1 MFLAKGYFRVGRIL
15 SIFWITLLSTLAL
28 SILFFSPSANASSLD
43 NFIADNNTTL
53 AFNLD
58 NAAPNEMTPEM
69 SKEIYEDS
77 QKSKKETT
85 DNVDSNISENSATE
99 TDGSDS
105 DSNLS
110 ERKKAEK
117 NTSSLD
123 QEKSE
128 KTPNLVFAISIIS
141 SVILVATP
149 TLLIVKRH
157 RSAHKQ
163 KTLKPNN
170 TKNKIVK

>member
-1 MFLAKGYFRVGRIL
+1 MFLSKGHFRIGHIL
-15 SIFWITLLSTLAL
+15 SKFSIALLSTLAL
-28 SILFFSPSANASSLD
+28 SILFLASISSA
-43 NFIADNNTTL
+43 TL

-58 NAAPNEMTPEM
+58 SAAPNEMTPEM

-77 QKSKKETT
+77 QKSENETT
-85 DNVDSNISENSATE
+85 DNVDNNISENSATKI
-99 TDGSDS
+99 DNSDS

-110 ERKKAEK
+110 GRKNAEK
-117 NTSSLD
+117 TSSLD

-128 KTPNLVFAISIIS
+128 KTPNLVFVISIIS
-141 SVILVATP
+141 GVILITTP

-157 RSAHKQ
+157 RSTHKQ

-170 TKNKIVK
+170 TKNKIIK

>member
-15 SIFWITLLSTLAL
+15 SIFLIALLSTLAL
-28 SILFFSPSANASSLD
+28 SILFFSPSTNASSLD
-43 NFIADNNTTL
+43 NFIADNNATL

-110 ERKKAEK
+110 GRKNAEK
-117 NTSSLD
+117 TSSLD

>member
-15 SIFWITLLSTLAL
+15 SIFLIALLSTLAL
-28 SILFFSPSANASSLD
+28 SILFFSPSTNASSLD

-110 ERKKAEK
+110 GRKNAEK
-117 NTSSLD
+117 TSSLD

-128 KTPNLVFAISIIS
+128 KTPNLVFVISIIS
-141 SVILVATP
+141 GVILVATP

-157 RSAHKQ
+157 RSTHKQ

-170 TKNKIVK
+170 TKNKIIK

>member
-15 SIFWITLLSTLAL
+15 SIFLIALLSTLAL
-28 SILFFSPSANASSLD
+28 SILFFSPSTNASYLD

-110 ERKKAEK
+110 GRKNAEK
-117 NTSSLD
+117 TSSLD

-128 KTPNLVFAISIIS
+128 KTPNLVFVISIIS
-141 SVILVATP
+141 GVILITTP

-157 RSAHKQ
+157 RSTHKQ

-170 TKNKIVK
+170 TKNKIIK

>member
-15 SIFWITLLSTLAL
+15 SIFLIALLSTLAL
-28 SILFFSPSANASSLD
+28 SILFFSPSTNASSLD

-110 ERKKAEK
+110 GRKNAEK
-117 NTSSLD
+117 TSSLD

-128 KTPNLVFAISIIS
+128 KTPNLVFVISIIS
-141 SVILVATP
+141 GVILITTP

-157 RSAHKQ
+157 RSTHKL

-170 TKNKIVK
+170 TKNTIIK

>member
-15 SIFWITLLSTLAL
+15 SIFLIALLSTLAL
-28 SILFFSPSANASSLD
+28 SILFFSPSTNASSLD

-110 ERKKAEK
+110 GRKNAEK
-117 NTSSLD
+117 TSSLD

-128 KTPNLVFAISIIS
+128 KTPNLVFVISIIS
-141 SVILVATP
+141 GVILITTP

-157 RSAHKQ
+157 RSTHKQ

-170 TKNKIVK
+170 TKNKIIK

>member
-28 SILFFSPSANASSLD
+28 SILFFSPSTNASSLD

-77 QKSKKETT
+77 QKSENETT
-85 DNVDSNISENSATE
+85 DNVDNNISENSATKI
-99 TDGSDS
+99 DSSDS

-110 ERKKAEK
+110 GRKNAEK
-117 NTSSLD
+117 TSSLD

-128 KTPNLVFAISIIS
+128 KTPNLVFVISIIS
-141 SVILVATP
+141 GVILITTP

-157 RSAHKQ
+157 RSTHKQ

-170 TKNKIVK
+170 TKNKIIK

>member
-15 SIFWITLLSTLAL
+15 SIFLIALLSTLAL
-28 SILFFSPSANASSLD
+28 SILFFSPSTNASSLD

-85 DNVDSNISENSATE
+85 DNVDSNISENSAIGTIYF
-99 TDGSDS
+99 
-105 DSNLS
+105 
-110 ERKKAEK
+110 
-117 NTSSLD
+117 SS
-123 QEKSE
+123 
-128 KTPNLVFAISIIS
+128 AIF
-141 SVILVATP
+141 
-149 TLLIVKRH
+149 
-157 RSAHKQ
+157 
-163 KTLKPNN
+163 
-170 TKNKIVK
+170 

>member
-28 SILFFSPSANASSLD
+28 SILFFSPSTNASSLD

-110 ERKKAEK
+110 GRKNAEK
-117 NTSSLD
+117 TSSLD

-128 KTPNLVFAISIIS
+128 KTPNLVFVISIIS
-141 SVILVATP
+141 GVILITTP

-157 RSAHKQ
+157 RSTHKQ

-170 TKNKIVK
+170 TKNKIIK

>member
-110 ERKKAEK
+110 GRKNAEK
-117 NTSSLD
+117 TSSLD

-128 KTPNLVFAISIIS
+128 KTPNLVFVISIIS
-141 SVILVATP
+141 GVILITTP

-157 RSAHKQ
+157 RSTHKQ

-170 TKNKIVK
+170 TKNKIIK

>member
-28 SILFFSPSANASSLD
+28 SILFFSPSTNASSLD

-110 ERKKAEK
+110 GRKNAEK
-117 NTSSLD
+117 TSSLD

-128 KTPNLVFAISIIS
+128 KTPNLVFVISIIS
-141 SVILVATP
+141 GVILVATP

-157 RSAHKQ
+157 RSTHKQ

-170 TKNKIVK
+170 TKNKIIK